1 MNPIPGTN
9 LRSALSIAQIMKR
22 VLDSGKITR
31 DDETFFMW
39 AMTSETTLS
48 DEDITLLRGVMR
60 RLELGLIKVAE

>member
-31 DDETFFMW
+31 DDETFFMR